1 MLILLIKGSGGQN
14 SGNPAYIILA
24 HSLRVG
30 IVVIMVLVLVVMVVV
45 VVVVVVM
52 VVVVDCTH
60 RKPVPPLFCFLWLSS
75 CVT

>member
-30 IVVIMVLVLVVMVVV
+30 IVVIMVLVVIVVV
-45 VVVVVVM
+45 VVIVVW
-52 VVVVDCTH
+52 
-60 RKPVPPLFCFLWLSS
+60 LW
-75 CVT
+75 

>member
-30 IVVIMVLVLVVMVVV
+30 IVVIMVLVLVVIVVV
-45 VVVVVVM
+45 VVIVV
-52 VVVVDCTH
+52 
-60 RKPVPPLFCFLWLSS
+60 WSW
-75 CVT
+75 